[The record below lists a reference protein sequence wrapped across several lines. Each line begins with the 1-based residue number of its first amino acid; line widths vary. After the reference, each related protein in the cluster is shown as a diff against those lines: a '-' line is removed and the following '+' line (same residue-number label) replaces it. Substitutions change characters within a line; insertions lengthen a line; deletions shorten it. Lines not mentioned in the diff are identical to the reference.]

1 MAVWDMYRFLRG
13 CAKANRNSIF
23 MGKKKKKTP
32 CFWNLL
38 FTDNQP
44 WFEF

>member
-13 CAKANRNSIF
+13 CAKANRNSIC
-23 MGKKKKKTP
+23 MGGKKKPP